1 MQLVQLA
8 MVKMEKVKMEF
19 FPDLTKYGSAA
30 FVVDVL
36 HSGKTGFIGAMPA
49 FSILNDTQKEAVGE
63 YVISLSRGE

>member
-1 MQLVQLA
+1 M
-8 MVKMEKVKMEF
+8 

-36 HSGKTGFIGAMPA
+36 HSGKAGFIGTMPS
-49 FSILNDTQKEAVGE
+49 FPILNDIQKEAVGE